1 MKKIYQYTLLFSA
14 AALLLTSC
22 TGPTSGP
29 GRKKMP
35 EFTEQGDDFSN
46 MHLFQS
52 SPGLDMGSSRFGFST
67 SFTSVA
73 FNGGAKDCAAVT
85 VPESLDQ
92 QAFALI
98 GLYKPFAPTL
108 IAQWSKQPNNGIV
121 IDFSDGTDQ
130 KRSDYMIES
139 KGNPDVPVI
148 VLWND
153 KSSKRLATYLAQLSD
168 VPGISLKT
176 LSK

>member
-1 MKKIYQYTLLFSA
+1 
-14 AALLLTSC
+14 
-22 TGPTSGP
+22 
-29 GRKKMP
+29 MP
-35 EFTEQGDDFSN
+35 EFTEQGDNFSN

-92 QAFALI
+92 QAFALS
-98 GLYKPFAPTL
+98 GLYKQPFAPTL

-121 IDFSDGTDQ
+121 IDFSDGTE
-130 KRSDYMIES
+130 KKEAI
-139 KGNPDVPVI
+139 
-148 VLWND
+148 L
-153 KSSKRLATYLAQLSD
+153 
-168 VPGISLKT
+168 
-176 LSK
+176 